1 MLRMPAI
8 LIRPLRQIRQVCRS
22 VMLFST
28 FLLITLFCADE
39 ANEAGVSAEL
49 LAWYKARD
57 GSALGSIVNGWF
69 PIAFGQVSPLETT
82 RSPLCSSVRRLA
94 QLCFCG
100 SRAIGSGCV
109 LVLH

>member
-1 MLRMPAI
+1 MPAI

-39 ANEAGVSAEL
+39 ADEAGVSAEL

-57 GSALGSIVNGWF
+57 GESKGKGK
-69 PIAFGQVSPLETT
+69 GKGKERSPLE
-82 RSPLCSSVRRLA
+82 RA
-94 QLCFCG
+94 QLKVAVEAEVETHRNELLG
-100 SRAIGSGCV
+100 IARK
-109 LVLH
+109 